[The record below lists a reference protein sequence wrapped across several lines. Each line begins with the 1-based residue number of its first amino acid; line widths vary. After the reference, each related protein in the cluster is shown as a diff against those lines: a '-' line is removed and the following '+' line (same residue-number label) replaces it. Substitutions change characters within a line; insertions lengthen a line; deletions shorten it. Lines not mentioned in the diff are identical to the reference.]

1 MGFINLVHLYIIV
14 TTNTFILGSGNELS
28 GSGIGAKVSA
38 TQYAADVIELSKI
51 LKDIY
56 KHSLEKPLTVAPDG
70 FFDLTWFQKL
80 LQQTGPNVLN
90 AVTRHIYNL
99 GAGR

>member
-1 MGFINLVHLYIIV
+1 V
-14 TTNTFILGSGNELS
+14 TTNIFILRTGNELS
-28 GSGIGAKVSA
+28 GSGIGARVSA
-38 TQYAADVIELSKI
+38 TQYAADVIELNKV

-56 KHSLEKPLTVAPDG
+56 KHSREKPLTVAPDG
-70 FFDLTWFQKL
+70 FFDPTWFQEI